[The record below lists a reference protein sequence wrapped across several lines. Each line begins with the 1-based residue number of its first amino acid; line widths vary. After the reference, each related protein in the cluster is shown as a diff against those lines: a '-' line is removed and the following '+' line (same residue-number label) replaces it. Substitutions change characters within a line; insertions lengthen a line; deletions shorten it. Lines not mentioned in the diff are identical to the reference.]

1 MELLIDYDGALDR
14 LGGDEEFLIELL
26 HELCKQIDESV
37 KDIKEMLAKNDFVG
51 IHRIGHGLKG
61 ASSNLDVTSIADLS
75 RQLEDTANDE
85 DKDLINKLSEDIN
98 INKEK
103 LLEYLQNL

>member
-1 MELLIDYDGALDR
+1 MEVLIDYEGALDR
-14 LGGDEEFLIELL
+14 LGGDEEFLQELL

-37 KDIKEMLAKNDFVG
+37 KDIEEMLAKNDFVG
-51 IHRIGHGLKG
+51 INRIGHGLKG
-61 ASSNLDVTSIADLS
+61 ASSNLEVKSIAELS

-85 DKDLINKLSEDIN
+85 DKDLVNKLSEEITN
-98 INKEK
+98 NKEK